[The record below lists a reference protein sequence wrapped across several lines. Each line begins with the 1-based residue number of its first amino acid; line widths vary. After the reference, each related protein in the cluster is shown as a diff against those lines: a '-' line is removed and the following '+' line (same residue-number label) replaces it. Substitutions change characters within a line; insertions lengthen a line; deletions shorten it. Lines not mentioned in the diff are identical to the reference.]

1 MPIPEEPPAQRRLAA
16 AFGVPVLAHSE
27 PEPAPGPVRLHRG
40 AGAARLRPWLTVGLV
55 LLVLA
60 MVAVVSA
67 LRSRPAPVAA
77 SEVVVSD
84 PISSASAMA
93 PATPGGADAGV
104 GVVVH
109 VAGMVATP
117 GVVTLPAGSRV
128 AEAVAAA
135 GGALPGTS
143 LDGLNLA
150 RRLTDGEQVVVG
162 AVAAPGVNGAA
173 VPTPAPASASATEQ
187 VDLNAAT
194 SEELQELPR
203 VGPATAEKIIE
214 YREQNG
220 RFSTVDQLLEVPGI
234 GERTLE
240 GMRDKVRV

>member
-1 MPIPEEPPAQRRLAA
+1 MPEDPPAQRRLAA
-16 AFGVPVLAHSE
+16 AFGVPVLVQSE
-27 PEPAPGPVRLHRG
+27 PEPPPGAARLNRA
-40 AGAARLRPWLTVGLV
+40 AGAARLRPWLTVGVV

-67 LRSRPAPVAA
+67 LRSRPEPIGTG
-77 SEVVVSD
+77 EVVVTD
-84 PISSASAMA
+84 PISSAVAVASATA
-93 PATPGGADAGV
+93 GGADAGV

-109 VAGMVATP
+109 VAGSVAAP
-117 GVVTLPAGSRV
+117 GIVTLPAGSRV

-162 AVAAPGVNGAA
+162 AVVE
-173 VPTPAPASASATEQ
+173 PTGGSAPAAGSSPATASAADQ

-214 YREQNG
+214 YRERNG